1 MSRNGGTPVTGRLP
15 PDHRGRR
22 PLQRSEFDKLALE
35 HLDTLY
41 RMALHLTKRPEDA
54 SDLVQDTYTR
64 ALRASASFQEK
75 GGGMKAWLL
84 TIMHHA
90 FYSNIQRKKL
100 GPVPMGDIVAEDQRQ
115 MGPGEPP
122 PAWDLSSLDWEHVDD
137 RLKKAIEGLAPEHRD
152 VLLLWG
158 VQGLKYREIAQV
170 LDIPIGTVMSRLHR
184 ARKLVADSLEAFRE
198 ELGYSDKET
207 PRKATPRQDA

>member
-1 MSRNGGTPVTGRLP
+1 MGPPSRGVP
-15 PDHRGRR
+15 PPARTTDPRV
-22 PLQRSEFDKLALE
+22 QRSEFDKLALE
-35 HLDTLY
+35 HLDALH

-54 SDLVQDTYTR
+54 ADLVQDTYTR
-64 ALRASASFQEK
+64 ALRASATFQEK

-90 FYSNIQRKKL
+90 FYSGIQRKKL
-100 GPVPMGDIVAEDQRQ
+100 GPISLGEIVAQDDRQ
-115 MGPGEPP
+115 TPPDEPP
-122 PAWDLSSLDWEHVDD
+122 PAWDIASFDWEHVDD
-137 RLKKAIEGLAPEHRD
+137 RLKKAIDDLNPEHRD
-152 VLLLWG
+152 ILLLWG

-198 ELGYSDKET
+198 DLGYSEREA
-207 PRKATPRQDA
+207 PRRASPQHDA